1 MTILNVFVVFVRYYD
16 DFTVECFEIDDQE
29 PFISLRKKVAEKFN
43 YNFNDLLIIGGVEYN
58 GSYNSKKISEISGI
72 YDQCTLLAKYEVGGG
87 AITL

>member
-1 MTILNVFVVFVRYYD
+1 MTILNIFVQNYD
-16 DFTVECFEIDDQE
+16 DFTAVECFEIDDQE